1 MDCLVIH
8 GPRTGACPLDFP
20 RPRNSKMGDDDAARE
35 DARREYQSS
44 LEDLTFNSK
53 PHINMLTILAEEN
66 LHFAK
71 DIVAIIEAQI
81 SKAPSSEKLPVL
93 YLVDSIVKNVGGEY
107 LAVFAKN
114 LVTSFI
120 CVFEK
125 VDENIRKSLF
135 KLRSTWDDVFPLPKL
150 YALDIRV
157 NSQDTAWPVK
167 PLPAKHL
174 PASIHVNPKFLKQAE
189 DAAPRPKTPQPL
201 PAPVVAAPAPAAPA
215 VSEAS
220 LTQEQLI
227 RQQLLAKQKQLLEL
241 QQKKI
246 ELELEQTKAQ
256 LAGGFVLTP
265 AVPQPSVPA
274 VCNTVPKAT
283 IQPSPAVRPWTAPN
297 PVEVKP
303 PTRDP
308 RLNRCGPPASKEHS
322 TVNKDGNG
330 PSLTPE
336 KRHAEK
342 SSKGEKM
349 RMPKKGT
356 PEEKPK
362 SPSKS
367 PSPMPKGVPGRG
379 KHSEADGP
387 KTPETGKKDPRLQK
401 RPREKPGEDDQ
412 KEKKRF
418 GEKKE
423 KEENPRVLDPT
434 RSAKSK
440 LPNGSLSKH
449 EMVDSTDASDFKSGG
464 NARTNARKRTRSR
477 SRSSSPKRKDRRSP
491 KGRARST
498 SSSPSPAHKAFKPRR
513 SHTAEALHGK
523 PGREDRAPPKK
534 SPSDPKRGKRPP
546 EERHSEGR
554 ESHSPRVHMEA
565 KENAHRSWSGWEENK
580 HNQKPS
586 EEPHGKPGPQRHKPY
601 NSSRPPTPRAPKHR
615 LSVDANIQIPE
626 ALNSA
631 SKGDLLRRATK
642 RFESK
647 EISHDEFLAV
657 AHQINQLFQYQEEKL
672 QRSDSWEAPNEDVSG
687 PHGQFPSKKKPL
699 LSTPGSPRGRARDP
713 MDDAELT
720 YYEHKSKLRRTRV
733 NRRPPGGDDW
743 DGDMGSEDGD
753 FEGPMLEGGPGTL
766 ARKYSRSPP
775 IRPGE
780 RRSKERDEPLPPPP
794 QPPAPMIEEYNHG
807 KEFPPLKALPGLR
820 FRRRADPRDSSERE
834 WNSPLTERQREEHKS
849 GYDAPARKFAP
860 HLDPRRPERLPA
872 SSTVVLR
879 NCPSPAGAEAPAR
892 PLPAPAFERERLSP
906 LPQAE
911 PVGSSPVPRFES
923 PNSVHSDDG
932 PLLLDPAAAH
942 LPRHPAP
949 PPRPILKPLP
959 PGGPLAVARQHAASP
974 GHTPPHDGGYHAP
987 RYDGPMKGPPR
998 PQPAGPHPPGRY
1010 DGPPRPGR
1018 YDDPGRYDEPGCY
1031 DGRFESG
1038 GPLPHNMGE
1047 RFDGQGRYDGPPG
1060 PHGPMR
1066 GGGGGEGMG
1075 RFDGPPRPQGP
1086 GRFDGPMGPHPQG
1099 RFDGQGPMPHFDG
1112 PQRFDGMGPG
1122 GGGGGPGPMGFQ
1134 QRPQM
1139 RFDGPQNQMGPM
1151 RFDGPGQMRF
1161 DGPGPMYDQGHPRF
1175 DGPQRFGPQMQ
1186 PQLRPVGPQGCDSA
1200 GPQQQNFNMANHCFP
1215 DGPQFPG
1222 GPIPFPAQQGLPQG
1236 GGNFNM
1242 QPGPFNQAGG
1252 PQFYNPAGPAGNMHQ
1267 PGNMMSAQPFHPQT
1281 PGPFG
1286 QPGAQFGA
1294 PESHFGQV
1302 DVNDLLS
1309 KLISTGIIAGAAPV
1323 QPEDSKAA
1331 GKELPPVPPV
1341 APGPEEEEEDEQE
1354 IDDDVPDLTGFLI
1367 DTMKQ
1372 RYESVVTKL
1381 FTGIQCYSCGMRFT
1395 SSQTDVYADH
1405 LDWHYRLNRSEKD
1418 VSRKVTHRRWYYT
1431 LTDWIEFEEIADL
1444 EERAKSLFFEKV
1456 NEEVVQKTQEAAK
1469 EHEYRSVRATADVV
1483 GESCEICQEAFE
1495 MYWEEEEEEWHLRD
1509 ALRVEG
1515 KTYHPSCFEDY
1526 KNTSSFLDTTPSPNK
1541 VLTEHPLSAFI
1552 KTEPGEEDEAG
1563 TSCAVSSVK
1572 QEPEAEGGGGEV
1584 DDVKAEAPTMTE
1596 DVTPSAVS

>member
-8 GPRTGACPLDFP
+8 GSRTGTCQLDFV
-20 RPRNSKMGDDDAARE
+20 RSRNSKMGDDDAARE

-150 YALDIRV
+150 YALDVRV
-157 NSQDTAWPVK
+157 NSQDPAWPIK
-167 PLPAKHL
+167 PVN
-174 PASIHVNPKFLKQAE
+174 ASIHVNPKFLKQSE
-189 DAAPRPKTPQPL
+189 DAPPRPVTPQP
-201 PAPVVAAPAPAAPA
+201 PAPPVAAPPPQATPA

-265 AVPQPSVPA
+265 AVPQPHVP
-274 VCNTVPKAT
+274 VVPTTVPKAA
-283 IQPSPAVRPWTAPN
+283 IQPAPVIRPWIPPN

-308 RLNRCGPPASKEHS
+308 RLNRCGPPASKEQS
-322 TVNKDGNG
+322 TVSKDGNSTG
-330 PSLTPE
+330 DPSLTPE
-336 KRHAEK
+336 KRQADKPSKAEK
-342 SSKGEKM
+342 T
-349 RMPKKGT
+349 RMPKKLV
-356 PEEKPK
+356 PDEKPK

-367 PSPMPKGVPGRG
+367 PSPMPKGAQGRG
-379 KHSEADGP
+379 KHSEADSP
-387 KTPETGKKDPRLQK
+387 KTPETVKKDPRLRK
-401 RPREKPGEDDQ
+401 HTHDKSGEAKEEDQ

-418 GEKKE
+418 GEKE
-423 KEENPRVLDPT
+423 KEETPRVPDPQ
-434 RSAKSK
+434 RPAKGK
-440 LPNGSLSKH
+440 LLNGCLSKH
-449 EMVDSTDASDFKSGG
+449 ELADSMDTADFKSGG

-491 KGRARST
+491 KARAKSN
-498 SSSPSPAHKAFKPRR
+498 SSSPTPAHKPVKPRR
-513 SHTAEALHGK
+513 SHTAEPPHGK
-523 PGREDRAPPKK
+523 PSREDRAAPKK
-534 SPSDPKRGKRPP
+534 SLSEPKRGKRPP

-554 ESHSPRVHMEA
+554 ESHSPRVHLEA
-565 KENAHRSWSGWEENK
+565 KENAHRWRSGWEENK
-580 HNQKPS
+580 HNLKPS
-586 EEPHGKPGPQRHKPY
+586 EEPHGKPGQRHKPY
-601 NSSRPPTPRAPKHR
+601 NSSRPSTPRAPKHR
-615 LSVDANIQIPE
+615 LSVDANIQIPDI
-626 ALNSA
+626 LNSA
-631 SKGDLLRRATK
+631 NKGDLLRKATK
-642 RFESK
+642 SFESG
-647 EISHDEFLAV
+647 EITHDAFLAV

-672 QRSDSWEAPNEDVSG
+672 QRSDSWEAPNEDNAG
-687 PHGQFPSKKKPL
+687 PQHQFPSKKKPL
-699 LSTPGSPRGRARDP
+699 LSTPVSPRARPHDP

-733 NRRPPGGDDW
+733 NRRPPGEDW

-753 FEGPMLEGGPGTL
+753 FEGPIVEGVPGTL
-766 ARKYSRSPP
+766 AHKYSRSPP
-775 IRPGE
+775 HRPG
-780 RRSKERDEPLPPPP
+780 
-794 QPPAPMIEEYNHG
+794 
-807 KEFPPLKALPGLR
+807 
-820 FRRRADPRDSSERE
+820 ERE

-849 GYDAPARKFAP
+849 GYDAPARKFAA

-879 NCPSPAGAEAPAR
+879 NCPSPTGAETPAR
-892 PLPAPAFERERLSP
+892 TPLAPAFERERLSP
-906 LPQAE
+906 LPQTE
-911 PVGSSPVPRFES
+911 PVESSPVPRFES
-923 PNSVHSDDG
+923 PNSEHSDDG
-932 PLLLDPAAAH
+932 PLVLDPAAAH
-942 LPRHPAP
+942 LPRHPAL

-959 PGGPLAVARQHAASP
+959 PGGPLASIRQHSGSP
-974 GHTPPHDGGYHAP
+974 GHTPPHDGGYHPP
-987 RYDGPMKGPPR
+987 RYDGPVLKGLPR
-998 PQPAGPHPPGRY
+998 PHPAGPHPPGRY
-1010 DGPPRPGR
+1010 DGAARPGR

-1038 GPLPHNMGE
+1038 GPLPHNMPE
-1047 RFDGQGRYDGPPG
+1047 RFDGQGRYDGP
-1060 PHGPMR
+1060 HGPMR
-1066 GGGGGEGMG
+1066 GGEGMG

-1086 GRFDGPMGPHPQG
+1086 GRYDGPMGQHPQG
-1099 RFDGQGPMPHFDG
+1099 RFDGQGPGPMPRFDG
-1112 PQRFDGMGPG
+1112 PQRFENMGP
-1122 GGGGGPGPMGFQ
+1122 GGGPGPMGFQ

-1139 RFDGPQNQMGPM
+1139 RFDGPPNQMGPM

-1161 DGPGPMYDQGHPRF
+1161 DGPGPMYDQGLPPHF

-1186 PQLRPVGPQGCDSA
+1186 PQLRPVGPQVCDNA
-1200 GPQQQNFNMANHCFP
+1200 GPPQQNFNMPNNCFP
-1215 DGPQFPG
+1215 DSINAPQFG
-1222 GPIPFPAQQGLPQG
+1222 GPLPFPAQQGLPQV

-1242 QPGPFNQAGG
+1242 QQGPFNQAGA

-1267 PGNMMSAQPFHPQT
+1267 PVNMMSTQPFHPQN
-1281 PGPFG
+1281 PVPFS

-1309 KLISTGIIAGAAPV
+1309 KLISTGIIPGSAPV
-1323 QPEDSKAA
+1323 QPEASEAA
-1331 GKELPPVPPV
+1331 GEV
-1341 APGPEEEEEDEQE
+1341 APGPEEEEEEEQE
-1354 IDDDVPDLTGFLI
+1354 VEDDIPDLTGFHI
-1367 DTMKQ
+1367 DTMKL

-1381 FTGIQCYSCGMRFT
+1381 YTGIQCYSCGMRFT
-1395 SSQTDVYADH
+1395 ASQTDVYADH

-1469 EHEYRSVRATADVV
+1469 EQVFRSVRATADVV

-1541 VLTEHPLSAFI
+1541 VLSEHPLSAFI
-1552 KTEPGEEDEAG
+1552 KTEAPDEKDEAG
-1563 TSCAVSSVK
+1563 YSCVASSVK
-1572 QEPEAEGGGGEV
+1572 QEVEAEGGEV
-1584 DDVKAEAPTMTE
+1584 DNVKTE
-1596 DVTPSAVS
+1596 DQSLIEDGTSSAVS